1 MVSIKRKAR
10 ILKDHH
16 TVNGTLYKGDVVKVD
31 TKLFSENETVRV
43 IDNVGRIWHINSQ
56 DIKILSV
63 KT

>member
-43 IDNVGRIWHINSQ
+43 ID
-56 DIKILSV
+56 
-63 KT
+63 